1 MAADRV
7 NSMREGLWEGR
18 AGTMDQNGDGRTLA
32 TSNSILSASTSNV
45 INASGTIISATGG
58 AGGATASWRC
68 GGGGAESGC
77 VSGGGGGRGG
87 GCGVP
92 GGDEQGGARRG
103 RAAAAGE
110 RPTAGGEAASA

>member
-58 AGGATASWRC
+58 G
-68 GGGGAESGC
+68 
-77 VSGGGGGRGG
+77 VGGGGGVTSSSMEHPQSLRIRKKNTETLPPLVSTIYIYGIILWI
-87 GCGVP
+87 
-92 GGDEQGGARRG
+92 QI
-103 RAAAAGE
+103 
-110 RPTAGGEAASA
+110 